1 MKVFIWCPLIS
12 EVGTTYTV
20 LNTSAAFKKFSK
32 SKIQNSVINVAEEWT
47 RYKKNLDSFSTNL
60 IDLKTKLDFK
70 KLPKNSFIKSRFTY
84 LVIFFFSIL
93 KLHRLL
99 KKEQPDFLI
108 IHILTPI
115 PLLLL
120 LFNKYNTKFILRIS
134 GYPHISFLRG
144 FLWKLV
150 SKKIYRVLSPSKNTK
165 KLLINKKIFLDEK
178 IQIIFEPIINLE
190 LIKKKSEYLPN
201 DIFKNKNNYVISIG
215 RLTKQKN
222 FKFLINSFDKI
233 LEHIP
238 NLKLIICGV
247 GEEQNS
253 LKLMIKKK
261 GREKN
266 IILAGYVQNIYYAL
280 KNSKFFVLTSEW
292 EDPGFVIIESMFCNK
307 IVLSSN
313 CESGP
318 LEIISHKDTG
328 YLFEKNNTQDFIN
341 NFIEINNLIDNNSKN
356 ITKMK
361 IKAKRKTLNYSL
373 FRHYSILKNTFN

>member
-32 SKIQNSVINVAEEWT
+32 SKIQNYIINVAEEWT

-165 KLLINKKIFLDEK
+165 KLLIDKKIFLDEK

-292 EDPGFVIIESMFCNK
+292 EDPGFVIVESMFCNK

-318 LEIISHKDTG
+318 LEIISHKDNG
-328 YLFEKNNTQDFIN
+328 YLFEKNNTQDFIK

>member
-47 RYKKNLDSFSTNL
+47 RYKKNLDSFSTKL

>member
-12 EVGTTYTV
+12 EVGTTYTI
-20 LNTSAAFKKFSK
+20 LNTSDAFNKFSK

-47 RYKKNLDSFSTNL
+47 KYKKNLDSFNTKL

-84 LVIFFFSIL
+84 FIVFFFSIF
-93 KLHRLL
+93 KLHKLL
-99 KKEQPDFLI
+99 KKEQPDFLMV
-108 IHILTPI
+108 HILTPI

-120 LFNKYNTKFILRIS
+120 LFFKYDTKFILRIS
-134 GYPHISFLRG
+134 GYPHIGFLRG

-150 SKKIYRVLSPSKNTK
+150 SKKIYKVLSPTKNTK
-165 KLLINKKIFLDEK
+165 KLLINKKIFSDEK

-190 LIKKKSEYLPN
+190 LVKKKSESLPN
-201 DIFKNKNNYVISIG
+201 DLFKNQNNYIISIG

-222 FKFLINSFDKI
+222 FKFLINSFDKV
-233 LEHIP
+233 LEYIP
-238 NLKLIICGV
+238 NLKLIICGI
-247 GEEQNS
+247 GEERDS
-253 LKLMIKKK
+253 LEHLIKKK

-280 KNSKFFVLTSEW
+280 RNSKFFVSTSEW
-292 EDPGFVIIESMFCNK
+292 EDPGFVIVESMYCNK

-318 LEIISHKDTG
+318 TEIISHKDNG
-328 YLFEKNNTQDFIN
+328 YLFKKNNMQDFIN

-361 IKAKRKTLNYSL
+361 IRAKRKTLNYSL
-373 FRHYSILKNTFN
+373 FRHYSILNKIFN